1 MKFSWRRHA
10 APRSTA
16 AVAGAVFWVLA
27 AVPAVAQD
35 VGDIYTVTGVAVDAT
50 GASAAEARDIALAE
64 GQAAAAARMLQRLT
78 LEPDWP
84 MLPPMSPQAAQAL
97 VTGVGVANERASS
110 TRYLAD
116 LTVRFQRE
124 AVRSLLRQSGVR
136 FTDNQ
141 AAPALL
147 LPVLDADGMRVLF
160 DEPNPWR
167 SAWDARD
174 LANSLVPLVLPLGDL
189 NDLTEISAE
198 DAVIADWPAV
208 APLAAR
214 YRTSQVLVAHARWR
228 DGAGLDVTLIRLTP
242 SGREATERSY
252 GGATLGEAIAVAAA
266 ATQEALVASWKANNA
281 IVLGLEQT
289 LPASVEFASLS
300 EWLTIRERLA
310 ATSIVQDLSV
320 VAISPRGAQIEMRV
334 AGPAEMVAGSVGQR
348 QLRMV
353 WEGGYWTITIGEPT
367 LPEPFPGASAPP
379 GGAVM
384 PADAGTAMPAGTA
397 GGPMPGEQDARA
409 Q

>member
-1 MKFSWRRHA
+1 VKFSWRRHA

-252 GGATLGEAIAVAAA
+252 GGATLAEAVAVAAA
-266 ATQEALVASWKANNA
+266 ATQEALLASWKANNA

-353 WEGGYWTITIGEPT
+353 WEDGYWTITIAEPA
-367 LPEPFPGASAPP
+367 LQEPFPGASAPP

-384 PADAGTAMPAGTA
+384 PADAGAAMPAGTA